1 MDMGQDFLRAQVN
14 NCIVQHQTLLDAL
27 RTHAHQADDPQF
39 RELCVRYL
47 ATMERHQV
55 MIEAYGITIGT
66 RGDGAVKN
74 AIGAVLGKARDV
86 VDAFRETD
94 FLRVV
99 GDIVMIRQAQDT
111 FGTFARA
118 GRILGDAK
126 LVELGQT
133 CEADH
138 DAMQREFNLYIATL
152 FSAHVNGTATSTPSP
167 AASSSKMRA

>member
-1 MDMGQDFLRAQVN
+1 MLMGHDFLRAQVSN
-14 NCIVQHQTLLDAL
+14 SIIQHQILLDAL
-27 RTHAHQADDPQF
+27 RTHANQADDPQF

-55 MIEAYGITIGT
+55 MIEAYGMTIGT

-86 VDAFRETD
+86 VDGFRETD

-118 GRILGDAK
+118 GQILGDAK
-126 LVELGQT
+126 LAELGQA

-138 DAMQREFNLYIATL
+138 DVMQREFNQYIATL
-152 FSAHVNGTATSTPSP
+152 FAAHVQGTATAGPG
-167 AASSSKMRA
+167 AANSSAKAHT

>member
-1 MDMGQDFLRAQVN
+1 MLMGHDFLRAQVSN
-14 NCIVQHQTLLDAL
+14 SIIQHQILLDAL
-27 RTHAHQADDPQF
+27 RAHANQADDPQF

-55 MIEAYGITIGT
+55 MIEAYGMTIGT

-86 VDAFRETD
+86 VDGFRETD

-118 GRILGDAK
+118 GQILGDAK
-126 LVELGQT
+126 LAELGQA

-138 DAMQREFNLYIATL
+138 DAMQRDFNQYIATL
-152 FSAHVNGTATSTPSP
+152 FAAHVQGTAT
-167 AASSSKMRA
+167 AAPGAANSSAKAHT